1 MEKCTKNHKLHN
13 VGPKNP
19 TKIFALPTFHIIL
32 QSYNFL
38 QNRFPLKEAGGENQ
52 KKQGE
57 EKVEGQCDF
66 YVY

>member
-1 MEKCTKNHKLHN
+1 MNGGE
-13 VGPKNP
+13 GG
-19 TKIFALPTFHIIL
+19 
-32 QSYNFL
+32 
-38 QNRFPLKEAGGENQ
+38 GGENR